1 MRTFIVAALLLTG
14 GAATAQDDRATF
26 QEQRGAWAIVG
37 DPQAGGCVLQP
48 TADSATKMT
57 IISLPHQ
64 ETIHVSLRNPAW
76 KSLPDDDDARIAAT
90 FSSASEILDSWSL
103 AARFVSANNGG
114 PRITFE
120 IHRAANDNANFL
132 EQMARSHRLAFW
144 REGGAILVASFPL
157 AGSAAAVDSLLRC
170 RAMLRTDPDF
180 DPFRK

>member
-1 MRTFIVAALLLTG
+1 MRTFFAATLLLSCGT
-14 GAATAQDDRATF
+14 AAAQADKAAF
-26 QEQRGAWAIVG
+26 QEQKGGWIIVG

-48 TADSATKMT
+48 TADSPTKMT
-57 IISLPHQ
+57 IISIPHQ

-76 KSLPDDDDARIAAT
+76 KSLPDDADARIGAT
-90 FSSASEILDSWSL
+90 FSSTTRIGDSWSL
-103 AARFVSANNGG
+103 AASFVSASNGG

-120 IHRAANDNANFL
+120 IHRAANDNASFL

-144 REGGAILVASFPL
+144 REGGSILLASFPL
-157 AGSAAAVDSLLRC
+157 AGSAAAIDSLLRC